1 MHIPRRHLNYAN
13 VVATLA
19 LVFAMSGGALA
30 AKHYLINSTKQI
42 NPKVLKKLKGNTGK
56 TGITGATG
64 PGGPQGPAGANGT
77 NGTNGIGP
85 AFSAFHDGSVEIT
98 SNDSASPTNVA
109 TLSSLPAGK
118 YVVNA
123 KLYTYDTNSASE
135 DIVICRLSA
144 GGDSDEIVTHTSSSA
159 KAGYADSI
167 ATFPLQV
174 VHQFNGTGSVSVACY
189 FSTGANKSVYANHTK
204 ITAIQVSSLTNTG
217 V

>member
-1 MHIPRRHLNYAN
+1 MRRHLNYAN

-56 TGITGATG
+56 AGKTGATG
-64 PGGPQGPAGANGT
+64 PAGAAGPAGANGT
-77 NGTNGIGP
+77 NGANGIGP
-85 AFSAFHDGSVEIT
+85 AFSAFHDASVEIT
-98 SNDSASPTNVA
+98 SNDSTNPTQVA
-109 TLSSLPAGK
+109 TLSGLPAGK

-123 KLYTYDTNSASE
+123 KLYTYDTNATSE

-144 GGDSDEIVTHTSSSA
+144 GGDSDEIVTHTSSSS
-159 KAGYADSI
+159 KAGYGESI
-167 ATFPLQV
+167 ATFPLQL
-174 VHQFNGTGSVSVACY
+174 VHQFNSTGSVSVACY
-189 FSTGANKSVYANHTK
+189 FSTGADKDVFANHTK
-204 ITAIQVSSLTNTG
+204 ITAIQVSALTNTG